1 MDQWKALIEFWNSE
15 EGKVRNKINTEN
27 RRKQRISHTTGTKSF
42 ARIREEERKKRANGE
57 DLTRVDM
64 FLLTH
69 KRKNGMPVDEAS
81 ARAMQPEASQNSTA
95 GKDIFS
101 EVMGDERHGRAR
113 AYGLGPSPS
122 DIWGTTSHSVQS
134 QGMTSNAQKRDEQY
148 EELHAEI
155 SSLRETMAER
165 DAQISSLRE
174 TMTTFMAAITNPSIN
189 LATLLGVSANPNLNQ
204 PSSSSSHLVP
214 TPQRDLANK
223 GNSTS
228 CTNVTQVLLK
238 SIVRPGDTVA
248 KGTVLSTDPLTKV
261 GGQKLGVGF
270 WEVSVQVAMVRDE
283 DLIRTHGRY
292 KTIGDAIGTSI
303 AWPTTL
309 CMVADR
315 NG

>member
-1 MDQWKALIEFWNSE
+1 
-15 EGKVRNKINTEN
+15 
-27 RRKQRISHTTGTKSF
+27 
-42 ARIREEERKKRANGE
+42 
-57 DLTRVDM
+57 M

-69 KRKNGMPVDEAS
+69 RRKNGMPVDEAS
-81 ARAMQPEASQNSTA
+81 TRAMEQLNERTSQQPEASHNSTA
-95 GKDIFS
+95 RKDIFS
-101 EVMGDERHGRAR
+101 EVMGDERHGRVHT
-113 AYGLGPSPS
+113 YEFGPSPS

-134 QGMTSNAQKRDEQY
+134 QGMTSNAQKIDEQY

-155 SSLRETMAER
+155 SSLRETMADR

-174 TMTTFMAAITNPSIN
+174 TMADRDVQISSLRETMTTLMAAITNPSIN
-189 LATLLGVSANPNLNQ
+189 LSTLLGVSANPNLNQ

-248 KGTVLSTDPLTKV
+248 KGIILSTDPLTKV

-270 WEVSVQVAMVRDE
+270 WEVSIQVAMVRDE

-309 CMVADR
+309 CMVADK